1 MTGYMLSGQKLMH
14 IGDKDFRTV
23 GELNEFMKKM
33 VDESFDDFQ
42 ELCHSLVDYDGNLDC
57 QFESWLVALG
67 KRKEIE
73 QWRQKVLN

>member
-1 MTGYMLSGQKLMH
+1 
-14 IGDKDFRTV
+14 
-23 GELNEFMKKM
+23 MKKM